1 MAVNKSQFGSLPI
14 TSCMRDALPRLRL
27 PYLRDQADTH
37 SSTGLSRTGT
47 ITRLLVQWGQINISV
62 HITRGL
68 WMGLIFRFRGQRVS
82 DLHKNRLCFRFP
94 SMFPDTSLYI
104 LTISTRS
111 RTRIQEPTPTTNMDT
126 SASSLD
132 STHRWVKW
140 QIREIL
146 AL

>member
-1 MAVNKSQFGSLPI
+1 MAVNKSQSGFTPNNFVYEK
-14 TSCMRDALPRLRL
+14 RAPRLRL

-132 STHRWVKW
+132 GPHRWVKW

-146 AL
+146 TL